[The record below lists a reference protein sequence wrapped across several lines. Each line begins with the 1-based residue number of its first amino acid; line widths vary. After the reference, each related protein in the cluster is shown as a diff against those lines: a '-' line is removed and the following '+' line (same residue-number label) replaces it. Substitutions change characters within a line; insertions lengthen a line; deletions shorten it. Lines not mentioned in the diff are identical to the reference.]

1 MVSQILRRGLLLLP
15 ALLLAGCNTVVMNPS
30 GDIANQ
36 QARLI
41 VISTALMLLIIVPV
55 IILTL
60 LFAWR
65 YRKSNTSAPYEPD
78 WDHSTRL
85 ELVIWGAP
93 LLIIIAL
100 GLLTWITTHTLDPY
114 RPLSRIDAERPL
126 SPQVKPLVV
135 EVVALDWKWLFI
147 YPEQGIATVNELAA
161 PVDVPIQFKI
171 TASNVMN
178 SFYIPAL
185 AGQIYAMPSMETK
198 LHAVINR
205 PGTYS
210 GFSANY
216 SGAGFSGMRFAFHG
230 LSDQAFDQ
238 WVTQAR
244 TAPATLSR
252 ENYLDLEKPSEN
264 EPVRHYAS
272 VDPGLFGAILN
283 LCVERGK
290 MCMNEM
296 MSIDAKGGLGL
307 AGVRNTLPLQYDK
320 LARRGAVF
328 GNDPS
333 YVASICTAEEAAAAS
348 RAARDADAKYWPLRD
363 LSPLRGAGL
372 LGPGAGSRRAD
383 AETPSLG
390 LLRFEL

>member
-1 MVSQILRRGLLLLP
+1 MVSKFLRRGLLLLP

-126 SPQVKPLVV
+126 PAEVKPLTV

-161 PVDVPIQFKI
+161 PVDVPIEFKI

-178 SFYIPAL
+178 AFYIPAL
-185 AGQIYAMPSMETK
+185 AGQIYAMPSMQTK
-198 LHAVINR
+198 LHGIINKA
-205 PGTYS
+205 GEYE
-210 GFSANY
+210 GFSSNY
-216 SGAGFSGMRFAFHG
+216 SGAGFSHMRFKFHG
-230 LSDQAFDQ
+230 MNQADFDA
-238 WVTQAR
+238 WVKKAKAEPGTMQRAD
-244 TAPATLSR
+244 
-252 ENYLDLEKPSEN
+252 YLKLEQPSER
-264 EPVRHYAS
+264 EPARLFGNVE
-272 VDPGLFGAILN
+272 PGLFHAILN
-283 LCVERGK
+283 RCVAANTVCLDK
-290 MCMNEM
+290 MM
-296 MSIDAKGGLGL
+296 
-307 AGVRNTLPLQYDK
+307 
-320 LARRGAVF
+320 
-328 GNDPS
+328 
-333 YVASICTAEEAAAAS
+333 AS
-348 RAARDADAKYWPLRD
+348 D
-363 LSPLRGAGL
+363 LNVK
-372 LGPGAGSRRAD
+372 PGQQKQD
-383 AETPSLG
+383 
-390 LLRFEL
+390 

>member
-126 SPQVKPLVV
+126 PAEAKHMTV

-161 PVDVPIQFKI
+161 PVDVPIEFKI

-185 AGQIYAMPSMETK
+185 AGQIYAMPSMQTK
-198 LHAVINR
+198 LHGVINKA
-205 PGTYS
+205 GEYE

-216 SGAGFSGMRFAFHG
+216 SGAGFSHMRFKFHG
-230 LSDQAFDQ
+230 MSQADFDA
-238 WVTQAR
+238 WVKKAKAQ
-244 TAPATLSR
+244 PATMQR
-252 ENYLDLEKPSEN
+252 ADYLKLEQPSER
-264 EPVRHYAS
+264 EPARQFGT
-272 VDPGLFGAILN
+272 VDPTLFHAILN
-283 LCVERGK
+283 RCVEPNTVCLDK
-290 MCMNEM
+290 MM
-296 MSIDAKGGLGL
+296 
-307 AGVRNTLPLQYDK
+307 
-320 LARRGAVF
+320 
-328 GNDPS
+328 
-333 YVASICTAEEAAAAS
+333 AA
-348 RAARDADAKYWPLRD
+348 D
-363 LSPLRGAGL
+363 LNVK
-372 LGPGAGSRRAD
+372 PGQQKQ
-383 AETPSLG
+383 E
-390 LLRFEL
+390 